1 MIIIENIENNYFPVT
16 QMFSLCQDFLSG
28 KQETGIDSLL
38 LKNDPSLPSSGEQS
52 SGVLSL
58 PSAD

>member
-1 MIIIENIENNYFPVT
+1 MISNIKT
-16 QMFSLCQDFLSG
+16 QCFSGHTSVLAVSG
-28 KQETGIDSLL
+28 FAQREMRHRDEKDPLL
-38 LKNDPSLPSSGEQS
+38 LKNDPSLPSSGEQR